1 MNLLYENASEFL
13 SLFYKE
19 LNLPHLNER
28 LIEVADEISKSGTYT
43 HTIEE
48 IEFGVSVAWRN
59 SNRCIGRLFWKS
71 IKIID
76 CRKVKTAEEVKEAVF
91 KHLEMAF
98 GNGKI
103 KPVLTLFAPENKNGL
118 APLRIWNNQLI
129 RYAAYRSEGKIIGD
143 PAQLEFTDK
152 CIELGWIGKGTEFDV
167 LPVVLQFEGKNPE
180 FFEIPSHLINEIP
193 FSHPDLTWFS
203 QLGLKWNALPVISD
217 MVLEMGGIHYPAAPF
232 NGWYMVTEIGARNLG
247 DINRYNKLPLIA
259 EKMGLNIGGKDLF
272 WKDRAMLELN
282 YAVKYSF
289 ENAGVSLT
297 DHHEASMQFMKFIA
311 QEKKLGR
318 EVMADWSWI
327 VPPLSGSTMEVFH
340 TDFENKVLSPNFYY
354 NLPAWKQIDIHPSKK
369 CPFHIISKK

>member
-327 VPPLSGSTMEVFH
+327 VPPVSGSTMEVFH

-354 NLPAWKQIDIHPSKK
+354 NLPAWKQIDFHPSKK